1 MIKIRKTY
9 FHNKTTYEDVGN
21 DFGNLKNYV
30 SHKNQLSQH
39 IFNMFLL
46 TYGVKCNIIPIMVK
60 KRLRLKLTHEKL
72 FGMLLKN
79 KKKMRKLKWCSSK
92 ILRVYKFLK
101 HWKGRGTKTFIPT
114 LKTFFIF
121 DNNTVLWPKMFL
133 NLKIYQKRTDFWL
146 RSGFFWPKSGF
157 FWFW

>member
-1 MIKIRKTY
+1 MLNILAKKNQKWQQSPKMIKIRKTY
-9 FHNKTTYEDVGN
+9 FHNKTTYKDVGN

-39 IFNMFLL
+39 ILLFNMFLL
-46 TYGVKCNIIPIMVK
+46 IYAVKCNFIPIMVK

-101 HWKGRGTKTFIPT
+101 HWKLHQNIDP
-114 LKTFFIF
+114 
-121 DNNTVLWPKMFL
+121 NPKDVF
-133 NLKIYQKRTDFWL
+133 YFW
-146 RSGFFWPKSGF
+146 
-157 FWFW
+157 